1 MHRQRVERVLSEEIR
16 ERFSKAMDAA
26 VAAGEPE
33 PTAMVLGTSDR
44 EGNISTRAV
53 LLKSIDER
61 GFVFYTN
68 TLSHKGQQ
76 LQILPR
82 AAITFFWKATVNQV
96 HASGSIERVSDA
108 EADAYFASRDRGS
121 QVGAWASRQSKVL
134 ESREVLE
141 QRVREFEEKFAG
153 RDVPRP
159 PHWSG
164 YRLLPET
171 VEFWH
176 GREFRLHDRFRYTQQ
191 DDAWTVDRLY
201 P

>member
-1 MHRQRVERVLSEEIR
+1 MLSEEIR
-16 ERFSKAMDAA
+16 QRFGAA
-26 VAAGEPE
+26 INAATAAGEPE
-33 PTAMVLGTSDR
+33 PTAMILGTSDR
-44 EGNISTRAV
+44 DGHISTRAV
-53 LLKSIDER
+53 LLKNLDER

-82 AAITFFWKATVNQV
+82 ASITFFWKATVCQV
-96 HASGSIERVSDA
+96 HAAGSIERVTDA

-134 ESREVLE
+134 ENREVLE
-141 QRVREFEEKFAG
+141 QRVKEFEEKFAG
-153 RDVPRP
+153 KDVPRP

-164 YRLLPET
+164 YRLLPEKI
-171 VEFWH
+171 EFWH
-176 GREFRLHDRFRYTQQ
+176 GREFRLHDRFCYTQL
-191 DDAWTVDRLY
+191 DGAWTLDRLY

>member
-1 MHRQRVERVLSEEIR
+1 MLSEEIR
-16 ERFSKAMDAA
+16 QRFERVMDAA

-33 PTAMVLGTSDR
+33 PTAMILGTADK

-53 LLKSIDER
+53 LLKALDER

-68 TLSHKGQQ
+68 TLSNKGMQ
-76 LQILPR
+76 LQVHPR
-82 AAITFFWKATVNQV
+82 ASVTFFWKATACQV
-96 HASGSIERVSDA
+96 HASGGIERVTDA

-134 ESREVLE
+134 ESRAVLE
-141 QRVREFEEKFAG
+141 QRVREFEEKFKG
-153 RDVPRP
+153 REVPRP

-164 YRLLPET
+164 YRLLPEM

-176 GREFRLHDRFRYTQQ
+176 GREFRLHDRFRYTLI
-191 DDAWTVDRLY
+191 DEAWSLERLF

>member
-1 MHRQRVERVLSEEIR
+1 MLSEEIR
-16 ERFSKAMDAA
+16 QRFEAA
-26 VAAGEPE
+26 FEAATAAGEPE

-53 LLKSIDER
+53 LLKALDNR

-68 TLSHKGQQ
+68 TLSHKGHQ
-76 LQILPR
+76 LQDLPR
-82 AAITFFWKATVNQV
+82 ASITFFWKATVCQV
-96 HASGSIERVSDA
+96 HASGSVERVSDA

-121 QVGAWASRQSKVL
+121 QVGAWASRQSRVL

-141 QRVREFEEKFAG
+141 QRVSEFEEKFEG
-153 RDVPRP
+153 QDVPRP

-164 YRLLPET
+164 YRLLPEQI
-171 VEFWH
+171 EFWH
-176 GREFRLHDRFRYTQQ
+176 GREYRLHDRFRYTQV
-191 DDAWTVDRLY
+191 DDAWTLDRLY

>member
-1 MHRQRVERVLSEEIR
+1 MFSAEIRQRFNAAI
-16 ERFSKAMDAA
+16 DAA
-26 VAAGEPE
+26 TAAGEPE

-53 LLKSIDER
+53 LLKNLDER

-82 AAITFFWKATVNQV
+82 ASITFFWKATVCQV
-96 HASGSIERVSDA
+96 HASGSIERVTDA

-141 QRVREFEEKFAG
+141 LRVREFEEKFAG
-153 RDVPRP
+153 EEVPRP

-164 YRLLPET
+164 YRLLPEM

-176 GREFRLHDRFRYTQQ
+176 GREFRLHDRFRYTQR
-191 DDAWTVDRLY
+191 DGAWTLDRLF